1 MCGKISVLAARG
13 LQTCDAQ
20 ALTTDYAEGSR
31 TGGSETHRYGPT
43 SFCNL
48 YIQPHVSAHTKTPLS
63 ACRRPRLPKLFSPT
77 PPPTPWSLNLNAMTL
92 IHGEVGRIICTF
104 AQHPKGFQCNFSR
117 TPALFFQVSH
127 TRNAWK
133 LQLINVFSVTTVNLV
148 TIVIGVEN
156 DSYLLA
162 RTSTGCA

>member
-1 MCGKISVLAARG
+1 MPKGLGPAVRKRTATGRPAFATYTFNHTPAPIPKHRSALA
-13 LQTCDAQ
+13 DA
-20 ALTTDYAEGSR
+20 
-31 TGGSETHRYGPT
+31 P
-43 SFCNL
+43 F
-48 YIQPHVSAHTKTPLS
+48 P
-63 ACRRPRLPKLFSPT
+63 PKLFSPT
-77 PPPTPWSLNLNAMTL
+77 PPPTPWSLNSNAMTR

-104 AQHPKGFQCNFSR
+104 AQRPKGFQCNFSR